1 MGVSVALADTSV
13 FIAGEAG
20 RPMRTESVPD
30 LMKIS
35 VVTIGELRAGVLSAS
50 DPVARSMRLDT
61 FTTALQLEAL
71 PITTSVAEAWAQ
83 LRLALRLI
91 GRRMPVNDSW
101 IAATAMAHGIPVV
114 TQDVDYVSVA
124 GLEII
129 HI

>member
-1 MGVSVALADTSV
+1 
-13 FIAGEAG
+13 
-20 RPMRTESVPD
+20 MRTEYVPD

-61 FTTALQLEAL
+61 FATALQLEAI

-124 GLEII
+124 GLEVI